1 MYYDVTIGHARVSYP
16 YCLALTKSYYGR
28 GNQPSWMNN
37 VRCSGA
43 EKRVE
48 DCAFDGW
55 HEKRCTAQES
65 AGAVCGTYCYR
76 SVATHKIVV
85 PHNVTPPA
93 GAAKSAGTVR

>member
-1 MYYDVTIGHARVSYP
+1 
-16 YCLALTKSYYGR
+16 
-28 GNQPSWMNN
+28 MNN

-93 GAAKSAGTVR
+93 GAAKVLVQYVSLFPRSSYTRCIVL